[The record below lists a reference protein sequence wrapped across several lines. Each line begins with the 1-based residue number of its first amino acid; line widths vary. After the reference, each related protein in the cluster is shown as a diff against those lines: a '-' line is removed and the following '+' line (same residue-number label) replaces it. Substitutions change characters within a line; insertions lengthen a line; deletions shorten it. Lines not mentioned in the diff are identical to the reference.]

1 MSTGAI
7 HTPHILQLSGIGAAS
22 ALNEHGISVVSDL
35 PGVGANLQDHPAV
48 CYASRS
54 DDWIRVLVS

>member
-48 CYASRS
+48 CFASRS
-54 DDWIRVLVS
+54 VR